1 MLKFLLKIP
10 IYLFFFRTG
19 RRMMVLTLL
28 SLVGLIL
35 FCNLG
40 PQKFKLSP
48 IQSRIGEELVRQA
61 VDRFPWDKDVGL
73 VMMISDREAWS
84 PYFTDAIRDRV
95 TYFSSN
101 GGRKFD
107 IQPDSVA
114 DRLLKILGYATTRR
128 PLSDEQLARICRRM
142 EADTLLLVRF
152 GGDDYVEDEHRAA
165 GRLECAFYPK
175 SGREPLRV
183 TVESACEK
191 RSGVFDP
198 VVHLFDRMSVVERCV
213 WAVLG
218 VVLFPFL
225 MAPVTLL
232 VLRRQSAR
240 ANALMIFFYSLAVI
254 VVGAMMFPAPGDALE
269 GAFWCVCGIAVIWYL
284 LQVCELIASPE
295 FKRRLKSS

>member
-28 SLVGLIL
+28 SLISLIL

-40 PQKFKLSP
+40 PQRFKLSP

-61 VDRFPWDKDVGL
+61 VERFPWDRDVGL
-73 VMMISDREAWS
+73 VMMISDREAWA

-95 TYFSSN
+95 TYYSSN

-107 IQPDSVA
+107 IQPDNAA
-114 DRLLKILGYATTRR
+114 DRLLKILGYKTTRR
-128 PLSDEQLARICRRM
+128 PLSDEQIAQICRRM

-152 GGDDYVEDEHRAA
+152 GGGDYVEDERRAT
-165 GRLECAFYPK
+165 GRLECTFYPK
-175 SGREPLRV
+175 SGGEPLRV
-183 TVESACEK
+183 TSESAYEK
-191 RSGVFDP
+191 RSRLFDP
-198 VVHLFDRMSVVERCV
+198 VVHLFDRMTIVERCV

-218 VVLFPFL
+218 IVLFPFL

-254 VVGAMMFPAPGDALE
+254 VVGALMFPAPGDALE
-269 GAFWCVCGIAVIWYL
+269 GAVWCICGIAVVWYL

>member
-1 MLKFLLKIP
+1 
-10 IYLFFFRTG
+10 
-19 RRMMVLTLL
+19 
-28 SLVGLIL
+28 
-35 FCNLG
+35 
-40 PQKFKLSP
+40 
-48 IQSRIGEELVRQA
+48 
-61 VDRFPWDKDVGL
+61 
-73 VMMISDREAWS
+73 
-84 PYFTDAIRDRV
+84 
-95 TYFSSN
+95 
-101 GGRKFD
+101 
-107 IQPDSVA
+107 
-114 DRLLKILGYATTRR
+114 
-128 PLSDEQLARICRRM
+128 M

-269 GAFWCVCGIAVIWYL
+269 GAFWCVCGIAVVWYL

-295 FKRRLKSS
+295 FKQRLKSS